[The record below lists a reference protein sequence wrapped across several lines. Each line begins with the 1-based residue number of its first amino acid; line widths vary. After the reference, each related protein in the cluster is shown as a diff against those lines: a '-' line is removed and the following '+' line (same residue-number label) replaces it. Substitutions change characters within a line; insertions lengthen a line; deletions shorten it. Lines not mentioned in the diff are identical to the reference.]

1 MSNLTNDDVDLCSG
15 SIFIRTSGSS
25 SYAITLLAE
34 NELVVIQVLEVINGS
49 SKKVKFLLT
58 DATVQSTRS
67 LYY

>member
-15 SIFIRTSGSS
+15 IRTSLRVVLC
-25 SYAITLLAE
+25 SYAITFAE
-34 NELVVIQVLEVINGS
+34 NERLVVIQVLEVINGS

-58 DATVQSTRS
+58 DATVHQLRS